1 MDCLGCFNEITDRPL
16 TVHGIRGSM
25 LFHGRE
31 CWNVYAA
38 KVPPKTKG
46 FWDVLY
52 PMEEAVDKE
61 DVSLSGHEPELSNEE
76 YMQLFNR
83 AVNDGE
89 ELSYHLPAVKLLTP
103 EELVDHVNLIN
114 KFAIRIRV
122 AKQAVKKTLE
132 ERRITLDK
140 EHRDALKI
148 RDMQYKPKPVVKEGD
163 AAPKKRRAAGTAKKE
178 DLIESMA
185 KLFGI
190 TPEQAAKRLAKQ
202 KAAADSEEE
211 GQS

>member
-1 MDCLGCFNEITDRPL
+1 M
-16 TVHGIRGSM
+16 S
-25 LFHGRE
+25 FHGLE
-31 CWNVYAA
+31 CWNTYAA
-38 KVPPKTKG
+38 TVPPKPKEL
-46 FWDVLY
+46 WEVLY
-52 PMEEAVDKE
+52 PTEEAVEKSE
-61 DVSLSGHEPELSNEE
+61 DARLSGQEPELSTEE

-83 AVNDGE
+83 AVNEGE
-89 ELSYHLPAVKLLTP
+89 ELSYHLPAVKSLTP

-114 KFAIRIRV
+114 RFAVRIRV

-140 EHRDALKI
+140 EHRDALKV
-148 RDMQYKPKPVVKEGD
+148 RDMQYKPKPAPSADG
-163 AAPKKRRAAGTAKKE
+163 AAPRKRRAAGTAKKE

-202 KAAADSEEE
+202 KAAVDSEEE
-211 GQS
+211 QS

>member
-1 MDCLGCFNEITDRPL
+1 MECLGCASEITERPL
-16 TVHGIRGSM
+16 VVHGVRYPM
-25 LFHGRE
+25 HFHGRE
-31 CWNVYAA
+31 CWNAYAA
-38 KVPPKTKG
+38 SVQPKPRG
-46 FWDVLY
+46 FWEILT
-52 PMEEAVDKE
+52 EAAVEKE
-61 DVSLSGHEPELSNEE
+61 NVSISGNEPELSTEE
-76 YMQLFNR
+76 YMMLFNR
-83 AVNDGE
+83 AVMEGE
-89 ELSYHLPAVKLLTP
+89 ELSYHLPAVKDLTP

-140 EHRDALKI
+140 EQREALRL
-148 RDMQYKPKPVVKEGD
+148 RDMQYKPKPVATEGE
-163 AAPKKRRAAGTAKKE
+163 APRKRRAAGTAKKE

-185 KLFGI
+185 RLFGI